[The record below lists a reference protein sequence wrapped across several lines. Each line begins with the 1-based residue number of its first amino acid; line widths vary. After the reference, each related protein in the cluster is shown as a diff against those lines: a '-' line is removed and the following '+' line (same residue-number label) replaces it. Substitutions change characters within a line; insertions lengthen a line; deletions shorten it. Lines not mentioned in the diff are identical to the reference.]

1 MSNEDPDA
9 PVTPTPSR
17 RSPRQGV
24 GGSPMGST
32 ISIVLAV
39 VAVIVGFLILNNI
52 TDDGPSASD
61 GGSTPVDSVLDS
73 TPASVV
79 ETSSTTTTEPPLVT
93 EGATV
98 VVANASGVPG
108 SAGRMTTELATL
120 GFTMAE
126 ATNSTQSGLT
136 ASIVQYDPTIAAA
149 QSVAESVARSMGGLT
164 VEVVPTP
171 APVDGGSLNG
181 AGVLVL
187 LGTDQ
192 ADKTIAQLTAPTAVT
207 PAPDPSGGTT
217 DSIPGDTTGDTTG
230 ATTG

>member
-1 MSNEDPDA
+1 MSYEDPDA

-52 TDDGPSASD
+52 TDDGPSAGD
-61 GGSTPVDSVLDS
+61 TGGIPVDSAPTD
-73 TPASVV
+73 TTNNSVA
-79 ETSSTTTTEPPLVT
+79 ENTTTTTTEPPFVT

-98 VVANASGVPG
+98 VVANASGVSG

-120 GFTMAE
+120 GFVMAD

-149 QSVAESVARSMGGLT
+149 QAVAESVARSMGGLA
-164 VEVVPTP
+164 VEAVPTP
-171 APVDGGSLNG
+171 PPVEGNSLNG

-187 LGTDQ
+187 LGTDE
-192 ADKTIAQLTAPTAVT
+192 ADKTIAQLSAPTAVT
-207 PAPDPSGGTT
+207 PAPAVSGDTT
-217 DSIPGDTTGDTTG
+217 GVTTGDTTG
-230 ATTG
+230 

>member
-52 TDDGPSASD
+52 TDDGSSGDVSA
-61 GGSTPVDSVLDS
+61 PVDSVVDT
-73 TPASVV
+73 TPDSVV
-79 ETSSTTTTEPPLVT
+79 ETSSTTTTVPALVT

-108 SAGRMTTELATL
+108 SAGRMSTELATV
-120 GFTMAE
+120 GFTMVE

-136 ASIVQYDPTIAAA
+136 ASIVQYDPSIAAA
-149 QSVAESVARSMGGLT
+149 QAVAESVARSMGGLT

-171 APVDGGSLNG
+171 PPVEGGSLNG

-192 ADKTIAQLTAPTAVT
+192 ADKTIAQLSAPTAEVT

-217 DSIPGDTTGDTTG
+217 TDTSDTTTDTTG
-230 ATTG
+230 

>member
-1 MSNEDPDA
+1 MSNEDPNA

-52 TDDGPSASD
+52 TGDGPSAD
-61 GGSTPVDSVLDS
+61 DIGSTPVDSAS
-73 TPASVV
+73 ENTTGNSVV
-79 ETSSTTTTEPPLVT
+79 ADTTTTTTEPAMVT
-93 EGATV
+93 AGATV
-98 VVANASGVPG
+98 VVANASGVSG

-120 GFTMAE
+120 TFEMVEPAI
-126 ATNSTQSGLT
+126 NSTQSGLT
-136 ASIVQYDPTIAAA
+136 ASIVQYDPSQAAA
-149 QSVAESVARSMGGLT
+149 QAVAESVARSMGGLT
-164 VEVVPTP
+164 VEPVATP
-171 APVDGGSLNG
+171 PLVEGGSLNG

-192 ADKTIAQLTAPTAVT
+192 ADKTIAQMTAPVAT
-207 PAPDPSGGTT
+207 PAPAPDVS
-217 DSIPGDTTGDTTG
+217 GDTTGDTTG
-230 ATTG
+230 

>member
-52 TDDGPSASD
+52 TDDGPSDSGGTTVD
-61 GGSTPVDSVLDS
+61 SVVGSTPDSI
-73 TPASVV
+73 V
-79 ETSSTTTTEPPLVT
+79 ENTTTTTTEPPFVT

-108 SAGRMTTELATL
+108 SAGRMTTELATV
-120 GFTMAE
+120 GFTMVEPAI
-126 ATNSTQSGLT
+126 NSTQSGLT
-136 ASIVQYDPTIAAA
+136 ASIVQYDSTIAAA
-149 QSVAESVARSMGGLT
+149 KAVAESVARSMGGLT

-171 APVDGGSLNG
+171 APVEGGSLNG

-187 LGTDQ
+187 LGTDE
-192 ADKTIAQLTAPTAVT
+192 ADKTVAQLSAPTAGVT

-217 DSIPGDTTGDTTG
+217 GDTTADATGDTTG
-230 ATTG
+230 

>member
-1 MSNEDPDA
+1 MSHEDPDA
-9 PVTPTPSR
+9 PGTPTPSR

-39 VAVIVGFLILNNI
+39 VAVVVGFLILNNI
-52 TDDGPSASD
+52 TSNDSAGD
-61 GGSTPVDSVLDS
+61 GGSTPVGS
-73 TPASVV
+73 TPDTTGSTVA
-79 ETSSTTTTEPPLVT
+79 ENTTTTTTEPPFVT

-120 GFTMAE
+120 GFVMAD

-136 ASIVQYDPTIAAA
+136 ASIVHYDGTIAAA
-149 QSVAESVARSMGGLT
+149 QAVAESVARSMGGLT
-164 VEVVPTP
+164 VEPVPTP
-171 APVDGGSLNG
+171 PPVDGNSLNG

-187 LGTDQ
+187 LGTDE
-192 ADKTIAQLTAPTAVT
+192 ADKTIAQLSAPVASVA
-207 PAPDPSGGTT
+207 PAPDVSGG
-217 DSIPGDTTGDTTG
+217 TTGDTTG
-230 ATTG
+230 VTTG

>member
-9 PVTPTPSR
+9 PVTPTPAR

-39 VAVIVGFLILNNI
+39 VAVIVGFLILQNI
-52 TDDGPSASD
+52 TDDGPS
-61 GGSTPVDSVLDS
+61 GGDSSAPVDSVADTTLDS
-73 TPASVV
+73 AV

-108 SAGRMTTELATL
+108 SAGRMTTELATV
-120 GFTMAE
+120 GFTMGE

-149 QSVAESVARSMGGLT
+149 QAVAESVARSMGGLT

-187 LGTDQ
+187 LGTDE
-192 ADKTIAQLTAPTAVT
+192 ADKTIAQLSAPTASVT
-207 PAPDPSGGTT
+207 PAPDPSGTT
-217 DSIPGDTTGDTTG
+217 DTTLADTTATTTG
-230 ATTG
+230 